1 MQAELDKELLDL
13 ETRFWN
19 CMKTKDVETATR
31 MTDDPCIVTGA
42 QGVSRIDKKTFA
54 KLMETGTWVLHNF
67 EIKDAKVQRLSD
79 DVAVIGYKVHE
90 DLTVDG
96 ERITVDAADAST
108 WVRRN
113 GKWLCAL
120 HTESVAG
127 DPYGRDRKPRAH

>member
-1 MQAELDKELLDL
+1 MQTDFDTELLNL
-13 ETRFWN
+13 EKRFWK
-19 CMKTKDVETATR
+19 CMKDKDVETALR

-54 KLMETGTWVLHNF
+54 KMMETGTWVLHDF
-67 EIKDAKVQRLSD
+67 EIKDAKVHRLSD

-96 ERITVDAADAST
+96 KRLTMDAADAST

-127 DPYGRDRKPRAH
+127 DPYGRDRTRTH